1 MAAIVVGTNSYVT
14 EAELTTYVTDRGI
27 TLSGDTSVLLIN
39 AMDYIEIQQYKG
51 YRYVDEQVLEFPR
64 SYYNPDT
71 EDAGEVPPDVGIA
84 QMVAAIYIDA
94 GADLNPSIGR
104 AVKVERI
111 EGAVMREFMDNAQA
125 ITTYPQL
132 TKLLSYYL
140 QSGSG
145 NLSVN
150 RG

>member
-1 MAAIVVGTNSYVT
+1 M
-14 EAELTTYVTDRGI
+14 TTYATDRGI
-27 TLSGDTSVLLIN
+27 TLTGDTSVLLIN

-51 YRYVDEQVLEFPR
+51 YRYVDEQVLEFHR

-84 QMVAAIYIDA
+84 QMVSAVLIDG
-94 GADLNPSIGR
+94 GAELNPSIGR
-104 AVKVERI
+104 AVKVKRI

-125 ITTYPQL
+125 ITTYPHL
-132 TKLLSYYL
+132 TKLLSFYL
-140 QSGSG
+140 QSGLG
-145 NLSVN
+145 NLSVD